1 MYLAYL
7 FQADLPTQYIYLQ
20 NRNKLQLG
28 VFVDRTYFI
37 FEKKTLFRQ
46 HLNTSSPEM
55 NQDTVQSS
63 PIRNTLFSPRKL
75 LILSFYSVLQSH

>member
-20 NRNKLQLG
+20 NCNKLQLG

-63 PIRNTLFSPRKL
+63 PIRNTLFSSRKL